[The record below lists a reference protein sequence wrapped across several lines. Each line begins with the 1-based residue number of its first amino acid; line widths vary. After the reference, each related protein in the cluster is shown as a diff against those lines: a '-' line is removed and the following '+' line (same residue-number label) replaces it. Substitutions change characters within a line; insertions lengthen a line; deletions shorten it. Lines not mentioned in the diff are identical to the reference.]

1 MSARLH
7 GKDGVFL
14 LSLCVRSRLVA
25 LYGGEFIFSFTIFAM
40 MSLTIFLESIRNNT
54 PVSFNDTIAVITEHY
69 HYQPTEFS
77 NGLAEQV
84 LMSAAGTNEGSC
96 KIFAFA
102 QIHQLTEQQTL
113 NLFGDYYRVDVLSHP
128 DGSDHQN
135 IRNFMRD
142 GWAGIAFNGTPLT
155 AK

>member
-1 MSARLH
+1 MNARLH
-7 GKDGVFL
+7 GKDSAFL
-14 LSLCVRSRLVA
+14 LSLCVRSRFVA
-25 LYGGEFIFSFTIFAM
+25 LYGGKFFSFTIFAM

-69 HYQPTEFS
+69 HYQPTQFS
-77 NGLAEQV
+77 NGLAEQA
-84 LMSAAGTNEGSC
+84 LISTAGTNEGSC

-135 IRNFMRD
+135 IRHFMRD

-155 AK
+155 TK

>member
-1 MSARLH
+1 
-7 GKDGVFL
+7 
-14 LSLCVRSRLVA
+14 
-25 LYGGEFIFSFTIFAM
+25 
-40 MSLTIFLESIRNNT
+40 MSLNTFLASIRNNT

-69 HYQPTEFS
+69 DYQPTQFS
-77 NGLAEQV
+77 NGLSDRTLISV
-84 LMSAAGTNEGSC
+84 AGTNEGSC

-113 NLFGDYYRVDVLSHP
+113 NLFGDYYRVDVLLHP

-142 GWAGIAFNGTPLT
+142 GWAGISFNGMPLT